1 MIEQTLATFGRLD
14 FAFNNAGV
22 EQALTPLPDQTEET
36 YDQIMD
42 INVKG
47 VWLSLKHEIPAM
59 LKTGGGAIVNNS
71 SVAGLI
77 GFATAPVYV
86 ASKHAVIGLTKSV
99 ALEYAKQHVRINAVA
114 PGAIETRMFRDF
126 ASAPEVRQ
134 SLESAIPIGRIGQP
148 EEIASTVVWLCSD
161 GASFVT
167 GQISRSM
174 AVTLPSSANNRSK
187 FETTKTN
194 SSKSKGALCD
204 TQSSYT
210 LCHKGIDQVTDT
222 GTNSLPVW
230 FVVIAWAALSFI
242 LNVLGVFATSSDKP
256 PLPLLIS
263 VIGPP
268 ILFAIVYSFSAKV
281 RTLSLSLDL
290 RLLTAMQGMAG
301 YPRDVPCPHVVRL
314 IAWDICV
321 ARRDR

>member
-1 MIEQTLATFGRLD
+1 MSQFAGKVALITGGNAGIGRAAAIEFGKQGAQVVVSGRRDKEGHDTIAEIKALGGEAIFIKADVSKASDVKSMIEQTLTTFSRLD

-77 GFATAPVYV
+77 GFAMAPVYD

-126 ASAPEVRQ
+126 ASAPEVKQ

-167 GQISRSM
+167 GQTFVID
-174 AVTLPSSANNRSK
+174 
-187 FETTKTN
+187 
-194 SSKSKGALCD
+194 GG
-204 TQSSYT
+204 YT
-210 LCHKGIDQVTDT
+210 AQ
-222 GTNSLPVW
+222 
-230 FVVIAWAALSFI
+230 
-242 LNVLGVFATSSDKP
+242 
-256 PLPLLIS
+256 
-263 VIGPP
+263 
-268 ILFAIVYSFSAKV
+268 
-281 RTLSLSLDL
+281 
-290 RLLTAMQGMAG
+290 
-301 YPRDVPCPHVVRL
+301 
-314 IAWDICV
+314 
-321 ARRDR
+321 